1 LRRDLNAEVELIGG
15 PYGKFE
21 VVIDG
26 ETVVD
31 GGAWA
36 ALGILPSG
44 PKVVEAVRARL
55 GSISRPTDP
64 LPSSRP

>member
-1 LRRDLNAEVELIGG
+1 LRRDLNAEVELVGG
-15 PYGKFE
+15 PYGEFK
-21 VVIDG
+21 VVVDG

-44 PKVVEAVRARL
+44 SKVVEAVRARL
-55 GSISRPTDP
+55 T
-64 LPSSRP
+64 